1 MSMLMTGVVKW
12 FDDSKGFGFIEQN
25 NGPDIFVHYSGIIGQ
40 GRRTLLNGQSVSFE
54 LVQGQKGPHA
64 TKVSAQA

>member
-54 LVQGQKGPHA
+54 LIQGQKGPHA
-64 TKVSAQA
+64 TKVSSQA